1 MALSDR
7 SQYIANL
14 NKVVGKIKAQT
25 KMDNFI
31 VNVEGTGISKGTE
44 INGDNVVD
52 VVKNMLRKLEK
63 ATAKITYSV
72 TNSVV
77 EKGTTISPVVT
88 VNNIAKGDYDVSK
101 IEFYNGSTLLDTQTY
116 SADNTEYTY
125 TVTDLGTD
133 ATLSAKIYDVENN
146 VTDLQSKKYT
156 FVNSFYYGV
165 LDAAPTGTTVK
176 TLTKLIETKGNKTKS
191 FTSNFQT
198 IVFAYPKEYGNL
210 TNIINQNNYEV
221 ISNFTKIEVQ
231 VNNVAYNCYYAENV
245 NVSDFKYTF
254 TF

>member
-14 NKVVGKIKAQT
+14 NKVIGKIKTQT
-25 KMDNFI
+25 TMGQFTT
-31 VNVEGTGISKGTE
+31 NVEGLGVPKGTVV
-44 INGDNVVD
+44 NGDNVVD
-52 VVKNMLRKLEK
+52 IVKKMLRKLVK
-63 ATAKITYSV
+63 ASANITYSV
-72 TNSVV
+72 SNSTI
-77 EKGTTISPVVT
+77 ENGTTISPVIT
-88 VNNIAKGDYDVSK
+88 VNNLVKGDNDISK
-101 IEFYNGSTLLDTQTY
+101 IEFYNGTNLLDTKNY
-116 SADNTEYTY
+116 SAETTEYTY
-125 TVTDLGTD
+125 TLSDLITDT
-133 ATLSAKIYDVENN
+133 TLSAKVYDSENN

-156 FVNSFYYGV
+156 FVNPFYYGV
-165 LDAAPTGTTVK
+165 LDAVPTGTTVK
-176 TLTKLIETKGNKTKS
+176 TLTKFIETKGNKTKS

-254 TF
+254 KF

>member
-14 NKVVGKIKAQT
+14 NKVVNKIKTQT
-25 KMDNFI
+25 TMDNFT
-31 VNVEGTGISKGTE
+31 VNVDGTGIPKGTE

-52 VVKNMLRKLEK
+52 IVKQMLRKLVK
-63 ATAKITYSV
+63 ATATIAYSV
-72 TNSVV
+72 TNATV
-77 EKGTTISPVVT
+77 EKGTTISPVIT
-88 VNNIAKGDYDVSK
+88 VKNIVKGDYDVSK
-101 IEFYNGSTLLDTQTY
+101 IEFYNGSTLLDTKNY
-116 SADNTEYTY
+116 SAETTEYTY
-125 TVTDLGTD
+125 TLSDLSTDT
-133 ATLSAKIYDVENN
+133 TLSAKVYDSENN

-156 FVNSFYYGV
+156 FVNPFYYGS
-165 LDAAPTGTTVK
+165 LDDVPNGNTVK
-176 TLTKLIETKGNKTKS
+176 TLTKLVETKGNKTKS

-254 TF
+254 KF